1 MSDKKKRPMVL
12 EYVPE
17 NDAFTA
23 AELRAARA
31 EPSEAVT

>member
-1 MSDKKKRPMVL
+1 MNDKKKRPMVL

-23 AELRAARA
+23 SELRAARA
-31 EPSEAVT
+31 ELLEDRV